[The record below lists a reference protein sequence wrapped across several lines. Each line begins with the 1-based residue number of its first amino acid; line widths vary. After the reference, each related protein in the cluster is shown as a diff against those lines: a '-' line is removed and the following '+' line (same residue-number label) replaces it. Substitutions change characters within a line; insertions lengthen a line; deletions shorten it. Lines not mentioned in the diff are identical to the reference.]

1 MVLKVCL
8 CEYMKVNEWSFGLIL
23 GFQVN
28 ERECLLKF
36 ANLVQGSQT
45 TCKVLLAE
53 PLSVVSVQPRNQILN
68 LLNCQYESRV

>member
-28 ERECLLKF
+28 ESECVLKF
-36 ANLVQGSQT
+36 ANLVQGAQT
-45 TCKVLLAE
+45 TRKVFLAE
-53 PLSVVSVQPRNQILN
+53 PLSVVGV
-68 LLNCQYESRV
+68 